1 MKTTKLVLLAIV
13 MLMAIS
19 SAFAQDTNS
28 DAHTISIGIPKVALL
43 DLESST
49 GLAISLQGTAPTE
62 AGEKV
67 NFNATNSTLWLNYT
81 SIKST
86 ANPTRKVSVQLTGG
100 SVPAGLQLTVQAGS
114 FSGSGV
120 GTFGT
125 PSGVITLTST
135 AQDLLTGIGSA
146 YTGNGPSNGHN
157 LTYSLSQVGSYAAL
171 DFDNSN
177 TLTVTY
183 TLSDN

>member
-1 MKTTKLVLLAIV
+1 MKTTKLVLLAII
-13 MLMAIS
+13 MLMAFS
-19 SAFAQDTNS
+19 SAYSQDTNTDS
-28 DAHTISIGIPKVALL
+28 HTISIGIPKVALL
-43 DLESST
+43 DIESAT
-49 GLAISLQGTAPTE
+49 GKNISLQGTAPTE
-62 AGEKV
+62 AGEMV
-67 NFNATNSTLWLNYT
+67 NFNATNSSLWLNYT

-86 ANPTRKVSVQLTGG
+86 ANPSRNVSVQITAGT
-100 SVPAGLQLTVQAGS
+100 VPAGLQLTVQAGS

-125 PSGVITLTST
+125 SAGVITLTGT
-135 AQDLLTGIGSA
+135 AQNLLTGIGSA

-157 LTYSLSQVGSYAAL
+157 LTYTLSQVGSYAAL

-183 TLSDN
+183 TLSDI